1 MIRLSWRRHDNLII
15 PDINL
20 LLYAHITSF
29 PKHAAAKACW
39 ETAMNGDQEV
49 GLVAPVVFGF
59 IRIGTNPRVFAPPM
73 SVDVAVAHV
82 ESWFL
87 RPRVRFLVAGPRHL
101 DVAFGLLRTLG
112 AAASL
117 TTDAQIAAF
126 AIENQADLHSN
137 DTDFARFS
145 GLRWVNPF

>member
-1 MIRLSWRRHDNLII
+1 MII

-29 PKHAAAKACW
+29 PKHAAAKAWW
-39 ETAMNGDQEV
+39 EAAMNGERDI

-59 IRIGTNPRVFAPPM
+59 IRIGTNPRVFTPPM

-82 ESWFL
+82 ESWL
-87 RPRVRFLVAGPRHL
+87 GRPRVRFLVPGSRHL
-101 DVAFGLLRTLG
+101 DLAFGLVRTLG

-126 AIENQADLHSN
+126 AIESQAELHSN
-137 DTDFARFS
+137 DTDFARFP
-145 GLRWVNPF
+145 GLRSVNPLA

>member
-1 MIRLSWRRHDNLII
+1 LII

-29 PKHAAAKACW
+29 PKHAAARAWW
-39 ETAMNGDQEV
+39 ETVINGQREI

-73 SVDVAVAHV
+73 SVEIAVGHV
-82 ESWFL
+82 ESWL
-87 RPRVRFLVAGPRHL
+87 SRPHVRFLMPGRRHL
-101 DVAFGLLRTLG
+101 EVAFGLLRTLG

-126 AIENQADLHSN
+126 AIENQAELCSN
-137 DTDFARFS
+137 DTDFARFA
-145 GLRWVNPF
+145 GLRWDNPLS

>member
-1 MIRLSWRRHDNLII
+1 MII

-29 PKHAAAKACW
+29 PKHAAAKAWW
-39 ETAMNGDQEV
+39 EATMTGDQDV
-49 GLVAPVVFGF
+49 GLVPPVVFGF

-73 SVDVAVAHV
+73 SVEVAVAHV
-82 ESWFL
+82 ESWL
-87 RPRVRFLVAGPRHL
+87 ARPRVRLLAPGSRHL

-126 AIENQADLHSN
+126 AVENQADLHSN
-137 DTDFARFS
+137 DTDFARFP
-145 GLRWVNPF
+145 GLRWVNPLS